1 MKKLLLNLFIRSN
14 LRSCSRC
21 HGMGVIEKPNGDTI
35 ECPVC
40 KGKGYL

>member
-1 MKKLLLNLFIRSN
+1 MKKFIN
-14 LRSCSRC
+14 IILHKLKTCHIC

-35 ECPVC
+35 ECPAC

>member
-1 MKKLLLNLFIRSN
+1 MKKLVLEFIN
-14 LRSCSRC
+14 FLRPCQRC

-40 KGKGYL
+40 KGKGLIQ